1 MGGGFGKK
9 RRPFFFVKRIENW
22 LMAEK
27 SETRDVEPKS
37 LGSEL
42 IIPVAALLFTI
53 YYFYTIWLSPWTAQV
68 AAFIVGSVL
77 VALIVLILIKS
88 FISLRSGDGV
98 MSFDTLV
105 RPKSFVP
112 KRLGLLALTIAYI
125 FVVPTLGFTITTFF
139 FLFMSMWLLSGGK
152 NKKIIFALA
161 TALSVGGYL
170 LFIVAFKTRFPAG
183 PFETFMQ
190 GYL

>member
-1 MGGGFGKK
+1 
-9 RRPFFFVKRIENW
+9 
-22 LMAEK
+22 MAEN
-27 SETRDVEPKS
+27 SENRGVEPKS
-37 LGSEL
+37 IGSEL
-42 IIPVAALLFTI
+42 VIPIAALLFTI
-53 YYFYTIWLSPWTAQV
+53 YYFYTIWHSPWTAQV
-68 AAFIVGSVL
+68 AAFIVGSILLVL
-77 VALIVLILIKS
+77 IALILIRS
-88 FISLRSGDGV
+88 FAALRSGEGV
-98 MSFDTLV
+98 MSFDTLI

-125 FVVPTLGFTITTFF
+125 FIVPTLGFTITTFF
-139 FLFMSMWLLSGGK
+139 FLFMSMWLLSGGQ
-152 NKKIIFALA
+152 NKGFILALA